1 MTTIEDLENKLNAL
15 YDLLSSKPPKC
26 TYTVEQWAKEWLTTF
41 MPGKIR
47 STTYERYERIIKHI
61 NKIFGDMLISDFD
74 VLEAQKRLNTIVS
87 PATKDDCFALL
98 MEMFE
103 KATRIRLID
112 FNPIKAL
119 EITKHQKKHGKAFTV
134 EQEQAFIRAC
144 ESTTRGIAFIICIYT
159 GLRRGELLALTAE
172 DIDLVGR
179 TVSVSKQFIEG
190 QIAKPKTAASIRQVP
205 IFDNLYKYLATAEL
219 PNTGRLFPIKE
230 HALREHFQN
239 ALKKAGLEG
248 QGFTIH
254 SLRHTF
260 VTRCAELGIARH
272 IVQRWAGH
280 ATPDMTDNVYTH
292 LNTDFEQQQ
301 IKLYNSKL
309 TE

>member
-1 MTTIEDLENKLNAL
+1 MATIEDLENKINAL
-15 YDLLSSKPPKC
+15 YELLISKPQKC
-26 TYTVEQWAKEWLTTF
+26 TYTVEQWAKEWLHTF
-41 MPGKIR
+41 MADKIR
-47 STTYERYERIIKHI
+47 TTSYERYGRIIKHI
-61 NKIFGDMLISDFD
+61 NITFGDMYIADFD
-74 VLEAQKRLNTIVS
+74 VIEAQKRLNTIAS

-103 KATRIRLID
+103 KATRIRLIEY
-112 FNPIKAL
+112 NPIKAL
-119 EITKHQKKHGKAFTV
+119 EVTKHQKKHGKAFTV
-134 EQEQAFIRAC
+134 EQEQAFIKAC
-144 ESTTRGIAFIICIYT
+144 ENSTRGIAFIICLHT

-172 DIDLVGR
+172 DIDIEQR
-179 TVSVSKQFIEG
+179 TVSVSKQYIGG
-190 QIAKPKTAASIRQVP
+190 QVTEPKTSASIRQVP
-205 IFDNLYKYLATAEL
+205 IFDNLYKYLTMAEL
-219 PNTGRLFPIKE
+219 PKTGRLFPIKE

-239 ALKKAGLEG
+239 VLKKAGLSN

-260 VTRCAELGIARH
+260 ITRCAERGIARH

-280 ATPDMTDNVYTH
+280 ATPDMTENVYTH

-301 IKLYNSKL
+301 ITLYNSKL

>member
-1 MTTIEDLENKLNAL
+1 
-15 YDLLSSKPPKC
+15 
-26 TYTVEQWAKEWLTTF
+26 
-41 MPGKIR
+41 
-47 STTYERYERIIKHI
+47 
-61 NKIFGDMLISDFD
+61 MLISDFD
-74 VLEAQKRLNTIVS
+74 VIDAQKRLNAIAS
-87 PATKDDCFALL
+87 HATKDDCFALL

-112 FNPIKAL
+112 YNPIKAL

-134 EQEQAFIRAC
+134 EQEQAFIKAC

-159 GLRRGELLALTAE
+159 GLRRGELLALTAD
-172 DIDLVGR
+172 DINIEGR
-179 TVSVSKQFIEG
+179 TVSVSKQYIDGRFD
-190 QIAKPKTAASIRQVP
+190 KPKTSSSVRQVP
-205 IFDNLYKYLATAEL
+205 IFDNLYKYLISAEL
-219 PNTGRLFPIKE
+219 PKAGRLFPIKE

-239 ALKKAGLEG
+239 ALKKAGLDE

-260 VTRCAELGIARH
+260 ITRCAERGIARH

-280 ATPDMTDNVYTH
+280 ATPDMTENVYTH

-301 IKLYNSKL
+301 IALYNSKL

>member
-1 MTTIEDLENKLNAL
+1 MATIEDLENKLNAL
-15 YDLLSSKPPKC
+15 YDLLLPKANRC
-26 TYTVEQWAKEWLTTF
+26 SYTVEEWADKWLTTF

-47 STTYERYERIIKHI
+47 TTTYERYGRIIRNI
-61 NKIFGDMLISDFD
+61 NKVFGDMLISDFD
-74 VLEAQKRLNTIVS
+74 VIEAQRRLNTIAS
-87 PATKDDCFALL
+87 PATKDDCYALL

-112 FNPIKAL
+112 YNPIKAL

-144 ESTTRGIAFIICIYT
+144 ESNKRGLAFIISIYT

-172 DIDLVGR
+172 DINFSER
-179 TVSVSKQFIEG
+179 TISVSKQYIGGRITE
-190 QIAKPKTAASIRQVP
+190 PKTASSIRKVP
-205 IFDNLYKYLATAEL
+205 IFDNLYKYLVSVDL
-219 PNTGRLFPIKE
+219 PKTGRLFPIKE

-239 ALKKAGLEG
+239 VLKKAELYE

-260 VTRCAELGIARH
+260 ITRCAETGIARH

-280 ATPDMTDNVYTH
+280 ATPDMTENVYTH

-301 IKLYNSKL
+301 IAIYNSKL